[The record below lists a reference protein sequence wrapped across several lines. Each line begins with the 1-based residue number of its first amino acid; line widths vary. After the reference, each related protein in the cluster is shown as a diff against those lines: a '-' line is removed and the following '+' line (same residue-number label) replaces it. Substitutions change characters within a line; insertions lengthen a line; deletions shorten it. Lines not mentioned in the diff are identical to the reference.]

1 MRKILVTGGAG
12 YLGSMLVNNLIHRGD
27 EVTVIDSL
35 RFGGSS
41 LAHLAAFKNFKFV
54 EGDVRDLDLMA
65 DLVKD
70 AEFIFPLA
78 ALVGAPLCE
87 KHPKEAEEVNFSS
100 IKSLLELVGD
110 QKIIYPTT
118 NSGYGMKEAEE
129 VCTEESEL
137 TPVSLYGRTKV
148 DAEKLIQEA
157 GNGVSLRLA
166 TVFGS
171 SFRTR
176 FDLLLNNF
184 VLRSLKDKKIEIYE
198 GHFKRNFIHISDV
211 IDGLIFSMDNF
222 EKMRGS
228 AFNLGQD
235 SANMSKMELALK
247 VKNFVPELVLTENN
261 KEKDPDQR
269 NYIVSNEKIR
279 KLGFT
284 PRVTIEEG
292 IAEMIKVVRLRPNIS
307 ENL

>member
-1 MRKILVTGGAG
+1 
-12 YLGSMLVNNLIHRGD
+12 
-27 EVTVIDSL
+27 
-35 RFGGSS
+35 
-41 LAHLAAFKNFKFV
+41 
-54 EGDVRDLDLMA
+54 
-65 DLVKD
+65 
-70 AEFIFPLA
+70 
-78 ALVGAPLCE
+78 
-87 KHPKEAEEVNFSS
+87 
-100 IKSLLELVGD
+100 
-110 QKIIYPTT
+110 
-118 NSGYGMKEAEE
+118 EE

-292 IAEMIKVVRLRPNIS
+292 IAEMIKVVRLRPKIS